1 MNRIMTLCA
10 SLLLSGIMGV
20 SVFAQSGYEV
30 KGVVNDP
37 LGPVIG
43 ATVVEQGTTNGVST
57 GLDGDYVIYVAG
69 PEAIV
74 EISCIGYA
82 TQTFKASEVPQN
94 IVLSE
99 DTEFLDEVVVIGY
112 GSQKKKEVTG
122 SVASVKSEDFNAG
135 VKTSPVGLLQGKV
148 AGLNIIKT
156 TSDPTS
162 TGFSVQIRGFSTLD
176 KGAGTSPLYIVD
188 GVPVSNIDNISPDE
202 IASMDVLKD
211 GSAAAIYGT
220 RGTNGVIII
229 TTKRGDNFS
238 DVATTRV
245 EYSGYSS
252 ASVRNGDMGMAT
264 AEEFRNLATLS
275 NGAVTPVIYTSKDG
289 QTYDTDWVGA
299 MTRGV
304 AMTHNHNVAIVGSS
318 SKFNYRASFNYKD
331 AQGIAKHNNREEM
344 IAKIAASQKALDGWL
359 ELQYDLSYMH
369 YRNDYNC
376 GNFKQAAIMN
386 PTYPIY
392 DSANAN
398 GFFMP
403 TGTGTSNP
411 VEQMEQK
418 ESYGDGNFFRGSIKA
433 TLNIKP
439 VKGLKV
445 SGFGAIEEGD
455 NRSYWYNGVINTDE
469 TGSGMAGRGTSFS
482 YSKLFETTADYV
494 RSFGQHNLSA
504 VAGFSYQKFLYD
516 GMNVENKGFPTED
529 AKYYQIGNG
538 DASKKYLNASS
549 YRNSNA
555 LAAAFGRVNY
565 NYAEKYLVSASLR
578 REGSSR
584 FGANNKWGWFPAVSL
599 GWRLNKESWFEDAAN
614 LSDLKL
620 RAGFGVTG
628 NQDFSSYKS
637 LLLMDPFSYYYYDG
651 KWVTSYAPASNP
663 NPNLAWER
671 KNEFNVGL
679 DFGFFGNRLGG
690 TLDYYYRLT
699 TNLLYNYTVPV
710 PPYDYGTMFTNV
722 GSISNQGLELT
733 VYGTPVQKKDFE
745 WNTTLTLAKNS
756 NKLIKFTNDEFTSG
770 EYKVGYMS
778 TPIGAYS
785 QRLIEGHSLGT
796 FYAPIWTGVNKKG
809 EDTLEGANMLTGK
822 VKEEDWQNV
831 GSAYPA
837 LTFGWSNSFRIG
849 QFGLSATFRGQL
861 GGKIFNTYR
870 ALYENTSNLGQ
881 SNILASWLD
890 DTSFKGK
897 EIKYSTKYIEDASF
911 LKLDNIS
918 ASYDFKFK
926 NEYINKLRLY
936 LTAQNIFCLTG
947 YTGVDPEVSLSGIA
961 PGIEGTSY
969 YPRTRTFTFGAT
981 LTF

>member
-1 MNRIMTLCA
+1 MQNIRKFILVLVACA
-10 SLLLSGIMGV
+10 SALAANAQNKTVTGKVSGSDGEIL
-20 SVFAQSGYEV
+20 A
-30 KGVVNDP
+30 
-37 LGPVIG
+37 G
-43 ATVVEQGTTNGVST
+43 ATLVTASGNYALTE
-57 GLDGDYVIYVAG
+57 LDGSFSVSAKDGEAVVVSYLGYDDFTFTAAGQQNLAVIL
-69 PEAIV
+69 P
-74 EISCIGYA
+74 
-82 TQTFKASEVPQN
+82 
-94 IVLSE
+94 LSAN
-99 DTEFLDEVVVIGY
+99 TVLDEAVAIGY
-112 GSQKKKEVTG
+112 GKTTKKEVTG
-122 SVASVKSEDFNAG
+122 SVVSLKADDFDRG
-135 VKTSPVGLLQGKV
+135 SFTSPAGMLQGKV
-148 AGLNIIKT
+148 AGLTVTNPDGGDPNASFEIMLRGTNTLVAGQGPLII
-156 TSDPTS
+156 
-162 TGFSVQIRGFSTLD
+162 I
-176 KGAGTSPLYIVD
+176 D
-188 GVPVSNIDNISPDE
+188 GVAGADMRTINFQEVESI
-202 IASMDVLKD
+202 DVLKD

-229 TTKRGDNFS
+229 TTKRAKSGTS
-238 DVATTRV
+238 SV
-245 EYSGYSS
+245 EYDGQV
-252 ASVRNGDMGMAT
+252 SVQTVAARAT
-264 AEEFRNLATLS
+264 PLNAQQYNDVINEFRPTATGSLY
-275 NGAVTPVIYTSKDG
+275 GA
-289 QTYDTDWVGA
+289 DTDWFEA
-299 MTRGV
+299 ITRTPVSHKHSLAVSGGSETFSHRTV
-304 AMTHNHNVAIVGSS
+304 LNIEQNQGLQKGNDSEKYLFKTNLHQEAI
-318 SKFNYRASFNYKD
+318 K
-331 AQGIAKHNNREEM
+331 
-344 IAKIAASQKALDGWL
+344 GWL
-359 ELQYDLSYMH
+359 TLDYNLSYTKRK
-369 YRNDYNC
+369 YTPANYSAFR
-376 GNFKQAAIMN
+376 QAFLRN
-386 PTYPIY
+386 PTEPIY
-392 DSANAN
+392 DETNLDAGGYFTIDA
-398 GFFMP
+398 MDYY
-403 TGTGTSNP
+403 NP
-411 VEQMEQK
+411 VAMLNEK
-418 ESYGDGNFFRGSIKA
+418 KADNDVDNFQGSIRA
-433 TLNIKP
+433 TLNILP
-439 VKGLKV
+439 VKGLKW
-445 SGFGAIEEGD
+445 D
-455 NRSYWYNGVINTDE
+455 NFISYGNERYESREYLTKYYPSSLGQKGVAYISN
-469 TGSGMAGRGTSFS
+469 S
-482 YSKLFETTADYV
+482 YSSDVQYESTLQYSNVFGKHSVQGILGYTFQETNSRSASMENYGFDFDQFETNNIGAGAALQEGLASMSSF
-494 RSFGQHNLSA
+494 RSMSRYIAF
-504 VAGFSYQKFLYD
+504 
-516 GMNVENKGFPTED
+516 
-529 AKYYQIGNG
+529 
-538 DASKKYLNASS
+538 
-549 YRNSNA
+549 
-555 LAAAFGRVNY
+555 FGRLMY
-565 NYAEKYLVSASLR
+565 NYDEKYLASVSLR
-578 REGSSR
+578 RDGSSK
-584 FGANNKWGWFPAVSL
+584 FGSENKWGWFPAVSL

-981 LTF
+981 WTF

>member
-1 MNRIMTLCA
+1 MQNIRKFILVLVACA
-10 SLLLSGIMGV
+10 SALAANAQNKTVTGKVSGSDGEIL
-20 SVFAQSGYEV
+20 A
-30 KGVVNDP
+30 
-37 LGPVIG
+37 G
-43 ATVVEQGTTNGVST
+43 ATLVTASGNYALTE
-57 GLDGDYVIYVAG
+57 LDGSFSVSAKDGEAVVVSYLGYDDFTFTAAGQQNLVVIL
-69 PEAIV
+69 P
-74 EISCIGYA
+74 
-82 TQTFKASEVPQN
+82 
-94 IVLSE
+94 LSAN
-99 DTEFLDEVVVIGY
+99 TVLDEAVAIGY
-112 GSQKKKEVTG
+112 GKTTKKEVTG
-122 SVASVKSEDFNAG
+122 SVVSLKADDFDRG
-135 VKTSPVGLLQGKV
+135 SFTSPAGMLQGKV
-148 AGLNIIKT
+148 AGLTVTNPDGGDPNASFEIMLRGTNTLVAGQGPLII
-156 TSDPTS
+156 
-162 TGFSVQIRGFSTLD
+162 I
-176 KGAGTSPLYIVD
+176 D
-188 GVPVSNIDNISPDE
+188 GVAGADMRTINFQEVESI
-202 IASMDVLKD
+202 DVLKD

-229 TTKRGDNFS
+229 TTKRAKSGTS
-238 DVATTRV
+238 SV
-245 EYSGYSS
+245 EYDGQV
-252 ASVRNGDMGMAT
+252 SVQTVAARAT
-264 AEEFRNLATLS
+264 PLNAQQYNDVINEFRPTATGSLY
-275 NGAVTPVIYTSKDG
+275 GA
-289 QTYDTDWVGA
+289 DTDWFEA
-299 MTRGV
+299 ITRTPVSHKHSLAVSGGSETFSHRTV
-304 AMTHNHNVAIVGSS
+304 LNIEQNQGLQKGNDSEKYLFKTNLHQEAI
-318 SKFNYRASFNYKD
+318 K
-331 AQGIAKHNNREEM
+331 
-344 IAKIAASQKALDGWL
+344 GWL
-359 ELQYDLSYMH
+359 TLDYNLSYTKRK
-369 YRNDYNC
+369 YTPANYSAFR
-376 GNFKQAAIMN
+376 QAFLRN
-386 PTYPIY
+386 PTEPIY
-392 DSANAN
+392 DETNLDAGGYFTIDA
-398 GFFMP
+398 MDYY
-403 TGTGTSNP
+403 NP
-411 VEQMEQK
+411 VAMLNEK
-418 ESYGDGNFFRGSIKA
+418 KADNDVDNFQGSIRA
-433 TLNIKP
+433 TLNILP
-439 VKGLKV
+439 IKGLKW
-445 SGFGAIEEGD
+445 D
-455 NRSYWYNGVINTDE
+455 NFISYGNERYESREYLTKYYPSSLGQKGVAYISN
-469 TGSGMAGRGTSFS
+469 S
-482 YSKLFETTADYV
+482 YSSDVQYESTLQYSNVFGKHSVQGILGYTFQETNSRSASMENYGFDFDQFETNNIGAGAALQEGLASMSSF
-494 RSFGQHNLSA
+494 RSMSRYIAF
-504 VAGFSYQKFLYD
+504 
-516 GMNVENKGFPTED
+516 
-529 AKYYQIGNG
+529 
-538 DASKKYLNASS
+538 
-549 YRNSNA
+549 
-555 LAAAFGRVNY
+555 FGRLMY
-565 NYAEKYLVSASLR
+565 NYDEKYLASVSLR
-578 REGSSR
+578 RDGSSK
-584 FGANNKWGWFPAVSL
+584 FGSENKWGWFPAVSL

>member
-1 MNRIMTLCA
+1 MQNIRKFILVLVACA
-10 SLLLSGIMGV
+10 SALV
-20 SVFAQSGYEV
+20 ANAQSKTVTGKVSGSDGEI
-30 KGVVNDP
+30 
-37 LGPVIG
+37 LAG
-43 ATVVEQGTTNGVST
+43 ATLVTTSGNYALT
-57 GLDGDYVIYVAG
+57 ELDGTFSVSAKDGEAVVVSYLGYDDYTFTAAG
-69 PEAIV
+69 
-74 EISCIGYA
+74 
-82 TQTFKASEVPQN
+82 QQN
-94 IVLSE
+94 LVVVLPLSAN
-99 DTEFLDEVVVIGY
+99 TVLDEAVAIGY
-112 GSQKKKEVTG
+112 GKTTKKEVTG
-122 SVASVKSEDFNAG
+122 SVVSLKADDFDRG
-135 VKTSPVGLLQGKV
+135 SFTSPAGMLQGKV
-148 AGLNIIKT
+148 AGLTVTNPDGGDPNASFEIMLRGTNTLVAGQGPLII
-156 TSDPTS
+156 
-162 TGFSVQIRGFSTLD
+162 I
-176 KGAGTSPLYIVD
+176 D
-188 GVPVSNIDNISPDE
+188 GVAGADMRTINFPEVESI
-202 IASMDVLKD
+202 DVLKD

-229 TTKRGDNFS
+229 TTKRAKSGTS
-238 DVATTRV
+238 SV
-245 EYSGYSS
+245 EYDGQV
-252 ASVRNGDMGMAT
+252 SVQTVAARAT
-264 AEEFRNLATLS
+264 PLNAQQYNDVINEFRPTATGSLY
-275 NGAVTPVIYTSKDG
+275 GA
-289 QTYDTDWVGA
+289 DTDWFEA
-299 MTRGV
+299 ITRTPVSHKHSLAVSGGSETFSHRTV
-304 AMTHNHNVAIVGSS
+304 LNIEQNQGLQKGNDSEKYLFKTNLHQEAI
-318 SKFNYRASFNYKD
+318 K
-331 AQGIAKHNNREEM
+331 
-344 IAKIAASQKALDGWL
+344 GWL
-359 ELQYDLSYMH
+359 TLDYNLSYTKRK
-369 YRNDYNC
+369 YTPANYSAFR
-376 GNFKQAAIMN
+376 QAFLRN
-386 PTYPIY
+386 PTEPIY
-392 DSANAN
+392 DETNLDAGGYFTIDA
-398 GFFMP
+398 MDYY
-403 TGTGTSNP
+403 NP
-411 VEQMEQK
+411 VAMLNEK
-418 ESYGDGNFFRGSIKA
+418 KADNDVDNFQGSIRA
-433 TLNIKP
+433 TLNILP
-439 VKGLKV
+439 VKGLKW
-445 SGFGAIEEGD
+445 D
-455 NRSYWYNGVINTDE
+455 NFISYGNERYESREYLTKYYPSSLGQKGVAYISN
-469 TGSGMAGRGTSFS
+469 S
-482 YSKLFETTADYV
+482 YSSDVQYESTLQYSNVFGKHSVQGILGYTFQETNSRSASMENYGFDFDQFETNNIGAGAALQEGLASMSSF
-494 RSFGQHNLSA
+494 RSMSRYIAF
-504 VAGFSYQKFLYD
+504 
-516 GMNVENKGFPTED
+516 
-529 AKYYQIGNG
+529 
-538 DASKKYLNASS
+538 
-549 YRNSNA
+549 
-555 LAAAFGRVNY
+555 FGRLMY
-565 NYAEKYLVSASLR
+565 NYDEKYLASVSLR
-578 REGSSR
+578 RDGSSK
-584 FGANNKWGWFPAVSL
+584 FGSENKWGWFPAVSL

>member
-1 MNRIMTLCA
+1 MQNIRKFILVLVACA
-10 SLLLSGIMGV
+10 SALV
-20 SVFAQSGYEV
+20 ANAQSKTVTGTVSGSDGEI
-30 KGVVNDP
+30 
-37 LGPVIG
+37 LAG
-43 ATVVEQGTTNGVST
+43 ATLVTASGSYALTD
-57 GLDGDYVIYVAG
+57 LDGTFSVSAKDGEAVVVSYLGYDDYTFTAAG
-69 PEAIV
+69 
-74 EISCIGYA
+74 
-82 TQTFKASEVPQN
+82 QQN
-94 IVLSE
+94 LVVVLPLSAN
-99 DTEFLDEVVVIGY
+99 TVLDEAVAIGY
-112 GSQKKKEVTG
+112 GKTTKKEVTG
-122 SVASVKSEDFNAG
+122 SVVSLKADDFDRG
-135 VKTSPVGLLQGKV
+135 SFTSPAGMLQGKV
-148 AGLNIIKT
+148 AGLTVTNPDGGDPNASFEIMLRGTNTLVAGQGPLII
-156 TSDPTS
+156 
-162 TGFSVQIRGFSTLD
+162 I
-176 KGAGTSPLYIVD
+176 D
-188 GVPVSNIDNISPDE
+188 GVAGADMRTINFQEVESI
-202 IASMDVLKD
+202 DVLKD

-229 TTKRGDNFS
+229 TTKRAKSGTS
-238 DVATTRV
+238 SV
-245 EYSGYSS
+245 EYDGQV
-252 ASVRNGDMGMAT
+252 SVQTVAARAT
-264 AEEFRNLATLS
+264 PLNAQQYNDVINEFRPTATGSLY
-275 NGAVTPVIYTSKDG
+275 GA
-289 QTYDTDWVGA
+289 DTDWFEA
-299 MTRGV
+299 ITRTPVSHKHSLAVSGGSETFSHRTV
-304 AMTHNHNVAIVGSS
+304 LNIEQNQGLQKGNDSEKYLFKTNLHQDAI
-318 SKFNYRASFNYKD
+318 K
-331 AQGIAKHNNREEM
+331 
-344 IAKIAASQKALDGWL
+344 GWL
-359 ELQYDLSYMH
+359 TLDYNLSYTKRK
-369 YRNDYNC
+369 YTPANYSAFR
-376 GNFKQAAIMN
+376 QAFLRN
-386 PTYPIY
+386 PTEPIY
-392 DSANAN
+392 DETNLDAGGYFTIDA
-398 GFFMP
+398 MDYY
-403 TGTGTSNP
+403 NP
-411 VEQMEQK
+411 VAMLNEK
-418 ESYGDGNFFRGSIKA
+418 KADNDVDNFQGSIRA
-433 TLNIKP
+433 TLNILP
-439 VKGLKV
+439 VKGLKW
-445 SGFGAIEEGD
+445 D
-455 NRSYWYNGVINTDE
+455 NFISYGNERYESREYLTKYYPSSLGQKGVAYISN
-469 TGSGMAGRGTSFS
+469 S
-482 YSKLFETTADYV
+482 YSSDVQYESTLQYSNVFGMHSVQGILGYTFQETNSRSASMENYGFDFDQFETNNIGAGAALQEGLASMSSF
-494 RSFGQHNLSA
+494 RSMSRYIAF
-504 VAGFSYQKFLYD
+504 
-516 GMNVENKGFPTED
+516 
-529 AKYYQIGNG
+529 
-538 DASKKYLNASS
+538 
-549 YRNSNA
+549 
-555 LAAAFGRVNY
+555 FGRLMY
-565 NYAEKYLVSASLR
+565 NYDEKYLASVSLR
-578 REGSSR
+578 RDGSSK
-584 FGANNKWGWFPAVSL
+584 FGSDNKWGWFPAVSL